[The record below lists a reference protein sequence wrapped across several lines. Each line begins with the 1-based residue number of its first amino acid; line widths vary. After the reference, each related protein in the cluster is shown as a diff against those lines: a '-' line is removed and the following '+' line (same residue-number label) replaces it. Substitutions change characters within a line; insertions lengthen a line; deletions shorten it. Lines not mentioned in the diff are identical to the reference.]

1 MEDDFFSSC
10 ASSLTSTE
18 LLHVNRSCLFMP
30 TLVHCGN
37 NVSLTAIKSDLAD
50 QISLINCV
58 HTWTFTWWGAI
69 QLQSNHESTRRC
81 QAKDFDFSRHP
92 RAAFDCWH
100 FENNIIRC
108 YCFSQR
114 FRNSES
120 QRYFTYLP
128 YFPPLSVHTTLSY
141 LSHVCRRSGF
151 SHSYTEV
158 LLWSCIRCWIDHN
171 SLANIYFSSDYSCHA
186 HILVLP

>member
-1 MEDDFFSSC
+1 MEDDFFFSC

-18 LLHVNRSCLFMP
+18 PLHVNRSCLFMP

-58 HTWTFTWWGAI
+58 HTWTFAWWGAI

-100 FENNIIRC
+100 FENKIIRC

-114 FRNSES
+114 LRNSES
-120 QRYFTYLP
+120 QRYFFSFYLIFRHCQCTSP
-128 YFPPLSVHTTLSY
+128 CP
-141 LSHVCRRSGF
+141 
-151 SHSYTEV
+151 
-158 LLWSCIRCWIDHN
+158 
-171 SLANIYFSSDYSCHA
+171 
-186 HILVLP
+186 ILVMCAGDQVLVIPTQRCCCDLAFAAESIIIH